1 MVKLSK
7 TEAQRV
13 LVAHAK
19 GIAHHS
25 NSGMCPDAIEGQDVR
40 DIDCQVCQALDALNE
55 RELDVSAEGSPNA
68 AEQPPIALIQLAER
82 VAGLN
87 ACAGEIGAGMLAQL
101 VQQANT
107 ALSELRSAT

>member
-1 MVKLSK
+1 MVKLTK

-19 GIAHHS
+19 GIVHHC
-25 NSGMCPDAIEGQDVR
+25 NSGMCPDAIEGQAVR
-40 DIDCQVCQALDALNE
+40 DADCQVCQALDALDE
-55 RELDVSAEGSPNA
+55 HELEVSAGGSPNA
-68 AEQPPIALIQLAER
+68 AVQPPNGLVELAQR

-87 ACAGEIGAGMLAQL
+87 AGAGEIGAGMLAQL